1 MNYVYRLASL
11 KLASEFELPGLTAWE
26 GPADAAADL
35 IFRVGNVPVR
45 LHNADHVA
53 PLFQTRGRSEYLLA
67 LPGSARI
74 LIRNGREVTI
84 ESEAGIDPT
93 GVRALLGG
101 PVQAVL
107 WHQRGLLPLHAN
119 VVVINGHAV
128 ALAGHSAAG
137 KSTLAAVLMAHG
149 HTMMTDDICVVEA
162 RAGADPRV
170 LPGYPRLRL
179 WRDTLDHLGIA
190 TEGLSRALFGKEK
203 YFVDCA
209 DGAPSSPQ
217 RLAAVI
223 LLSRRATASDTVAL
237 APLHGFDATVEL
249 QRVVH
254 MRRPAHAL
262 GRGADVFAALTHLAA
277 GASIWRLNVPDDP
290 AFLDRAAEK
299 VLTAAGA

>member
-1 MNYVYRLASL
+1 MSHAYRLASL
-11 KLASEFELPGLTAWE
+11 KLISEFKLPGLAAWD

-35 IFRVGNVPVR
+35 VFRLGNVPAQ
-45 LHNADHVA
+45 LDNADHVA

-74 LIRNGREVTI
+74 LIRDGREITI
-84 ESEAGIDPT
+84 EPEFGVDPIDI
-93 GVRALLGG
+93 RALLSG

-119 VVVINGHAV
+119 AVVINGRAV

-137 KSTLAAVLMAHG
+137 KSTLAAVLVAQG
-149 HTMMTDDICVVEA
+149 HRMMTDDICVVDA
-162 RAGADPRV
+162 RAGADPHV

-190 TEGLSRALFGKEK
+190 TEGLPRALLGKEK

-209 DGAPSSPQ
+209 NGAPSARQ
-217 RLAAVI
+217 RLATVI
-223 LLSRRATASDTVAL
+223 MLSRRASAHDTVAL
-237 APLHGFDATVEL
+237 APLRGFDATIEL
-249 QRVVH
+249 QSVVH

-262 GRGADVFAALTHLAA
+262 GRDADIFAALTHLVA
-277 GASIWRLNVPDDP
+277 GAPVWRLNVPDDP
-290 AFLDRAAEK
+290 AFLDQAAAK